1 MDIDSA
7 KIILEKN
14 IKDYD
19 QIAEKYAT
27 VREKNWQE
35 MSFLFDDY
43 IRQNDNVLDLGCG
56 NGRFYD
62 DIRGKGADYWGVD
75 PSEKLI
81 AIAKDNYPEAD
92 FLVAEAFNLPFE
104 SDFFDIVYSIAVLHH
119 IPGTDLRQQFLLEA
133 KRVLKTD
140 GYLVLTV
147 WELTEKIRKRKFDLF
162 NWLWE
167 RYLEKNDY
175 LLPWYGTKDTYFHRF
190 DLTELISL
198 FESVGLKIIKK
209 GEILVGEKPY
219 KNLYIVAQKIN

>member
-19 QIAEKYAT
+19 AIAEKYAQ

-35 MSFLFDDY
+35 MGFLFDDY

-56 NGRFYD
+56 NGRFYE
-62 DIRGKGADYWGVD
+62 DIKSRGADYWGVD

-81 AIAKDNYPEAD
+81 EIAKHNYPEAD
-92 FLVAEAFNLPFE
+92 FLVAQAFDLPFE

-133 KRVLKTD
+133 RRALKRD
-140 GYLVLTV
+140 GYLMLTV
-147 WELTEKIRKRKFDLF
+147 WDLTEKIRKRKFDFF
-162 NWLWE
+162 NWIWE

-190 DLTELISL
+190 DLTELINL

-219 KNLYIVAQKIN
+219 KNLYIIAQKI